1 MTKNEEVLLEEVEKI
16 HQEILLLTQRVAK
29 LEKKLLV
36 EQVKIIPKN
45 NVDSANLDKIIESAN
60 IAMERLNKRMNRES

>member
-1 MTKNEEVLLEEVEKI
+1 M
-16 HQEILLLTQRVAK
+16 AK

-60 IAMERLNKRMNRES
+60 IAMERFNKRMNRES